1 MLDTS
6 QWFTSYSSVPP
17 CVPPARPPTHAHDRT
32 APPSL
37 QMEHQEQL
45 RRFGAEMQKIRE
57 NFKDNV
63 NMKELFN
70 EDTAQLIHVLAR
82 MYSDTPNAMLM
93 STFF

>member
-1 MLDTS
+1 
-6 QWFTSYSSVPP
+6 
-17 CVPPARPPTHAHDRT
+17 
-32 APPSL
+32 
-37 QMEHQEQL
+37 
-45 RRFGAEMQKIRE
+45 MQKIRE